1 MDVAALLAGIY
12 PDTLPGYLAI
22 EISVIPDAVKLRA
35 AGRPQRAGTWLGCS
49 RGDRI

>member
-35 AGRPQRAGTWLGCS
+35 AVAAVLAE
-49 RGDRI
+49 DRC